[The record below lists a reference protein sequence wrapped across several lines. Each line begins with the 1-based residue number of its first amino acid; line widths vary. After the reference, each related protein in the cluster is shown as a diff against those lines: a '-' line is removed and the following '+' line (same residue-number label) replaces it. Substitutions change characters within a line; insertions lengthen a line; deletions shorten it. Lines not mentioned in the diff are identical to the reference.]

1 MQEWF
6 NFILIRIYRSLVA
19 NSKDALQNP
28 ALVYKNMARVKRL
41 VEVVKFKGPLAA
53 ASDCTKVKKRLSY
66 SNDFGSHVLGS
77 VLPLEECE
85 VEEGEDIDEVIN
97 EIKKKKAMASQT
109 CAIIMKVNAL
119 ALILLIN

>member
-1 MQEWF
+1 M
-6 NFILIRIYRSLVA
+6 
-19 NSKDALQNP
+19 
-28 ALVYKNMARVKRL
+28 
-41 VEVVKFKGPLAA
+41 VKFKGPLAT

-85 VEEGEDIDEVIN
+85 VKEGEDIDEVIN
-97 EIKKKKAMASQT
+97 EIKKKKVMASQT
-109 CAIIMKVNAL
+109 HAIIMKVNAL

>member
-1 MQEWF
+1 MREWF

-41 VEVVKFKGPLAA
+41 VKAVKFKGPLAT

-85 VEEGEDIDEVIN
+85 VKEGEDIDEVIN

-109 CAIIMKVNAL
+109 RAIIMKVNAL